1 MAGQFDRPVATI
13 LQRATPA
20 SEWVKRWSHLV
31 APDGSVLDIACG
43 PGRHMKWFADRG
55 HPVTGL
61 DRSIEALDAAS
72 AFGNVLLADLEG
84 GPWPLVDGEQIRKFA
99 AVIVTNY
106 LWRPLF
112 PVIVD
117 SLAPGGLLIYETFA
131 RGHETVGRPSR
142 PGFLLQPGELLR
154 AFSQLETIAFEEG
167 FLENP
172 PRFVQR
178 IVAARTDS
186 SATAN
191 VTPRRYAL

>member
-186 SATAN
+186 SATAK